1 MEAAGSLLNRAFG
14 IDPNAAGSFAI
25 ESVKKSR
32 RGVLEWDETTTRM
45 TLRLLW
51 GETGRVSS
59 APASTDPGD
68 AGASASASAADGGMQ
83 MLGCTAL
90 ERAASNAASGTRD
103 DERGGRVR
111 GGVVRG
117 VGGGGIP
124 TRRPRNQCNN
134 QLGWEVYD
142 VRSAIHLRKN

>member
-1 MEAAGSLLNRAFG
+1 MEAAGSLLDRASGF
-14 IDPNAAGSFAI
+14 DRNAAGSLAI

-32 RGVLEWDETTTRM
+32 RGVPEGGETTTRM
-45 TLRLLW
+45 TLRLLR

-68 AGASASASAADGGMQ
+68 AGASASAADGGMQ

-90 ERAASNAASGTRD
+90 ERAASNAASGTRG
-103 DERGGRVR
+103 DERGGRVK